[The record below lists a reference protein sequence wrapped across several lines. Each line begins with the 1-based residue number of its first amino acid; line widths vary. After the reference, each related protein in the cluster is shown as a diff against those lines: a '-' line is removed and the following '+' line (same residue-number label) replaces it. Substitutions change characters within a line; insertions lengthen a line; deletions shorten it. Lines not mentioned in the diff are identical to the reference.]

1 MEIITGG
8 NTSIF
13 AGSDEITKVYQGSGL
28 IWEKNESPAP
38 AWPDDYFYPNL
49 YFSGNNSGISF
60 WKNSLTSGHTYTLD
74 AHRTDDEGEGGGGFW
89 QIEPKSGSGEVSDG
103 EKNSTTKIIPHN
115 NYQNAWVNVYDGWEI
130 HFNSFGSFDGGTA
143 IAFKSQPVY
152 GGHGCYIA
160 STGINWDNIELA
172 ISLIPGDN
180 NSQNNRFGNLVLN
193 CPNLKYICLNID
205 GSNTGSTLT
214 LTGSTAWTA
223 ESMKFTEWYCP
234 GTTFIIEDNSYW
246 RSIIDWDIAAK
257 RNITFKDGN
266 GNIITQ

>member
-28 IWEKNESPAP
+28 IWEKNEEPAP
-38 AWPDDYFYPNL
+38 AWPDNYFYPNL
-49 YFSGNNSGISF
+49 YSFYNSNGISF
-60 WKNSLTSGHTYTLD
+60 WKSNLTSGQTYTLD
-74 AHRTDDEGEGGGGFW
+74 AHRTSDEGSSYGFW
-89 QIEPKSGSGEVSDG
+89 QIEPKSGSGEAKTD
-103 EKNSTTKIIPHN
+103 EEISTTQIIPHN
-115 NYQNAWVNVYDGWEI
+115 NYQNAWVSVYDGWEI
-130 HFNSFGSFDGGTA
+130 HFNSFGSFDSGTA

-152 GGHGCYIA
+152 GGNGCYIA
-160 STGINWDNIELA
+160 STGINWNNIELA

-180 NSQNNRFGNLVLN
+180 NSQNNRFSNLVRN

-205 GSNTGSTLT
+205 GTNTGSTLT